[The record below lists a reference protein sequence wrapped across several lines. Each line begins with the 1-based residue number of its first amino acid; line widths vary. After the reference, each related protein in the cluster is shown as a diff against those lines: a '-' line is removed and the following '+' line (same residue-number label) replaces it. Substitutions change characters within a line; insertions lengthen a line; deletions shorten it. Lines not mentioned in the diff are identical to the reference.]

1 MIQTMTAVDNKNA
14 PSKFTNGTQL
24 ILMKNGI
31 KTSIDQ
37 ALAGLK
43 EFDYKNYN
51 NIKNNLPERIF
62 MIIQKMQW
70 YSIDCSKKN
79 VSALDDRWFKLV
91 RLTQESSPLGG
102 AALGLCLKLSEGFD
116 RISVLFDKVNNIERE
131 KRFQSLKDILRKS
144 SQLSFYVLNSC

>member
-43 EFDYKNYN
+43 EFYYKNHN
-51 NIKNNLPERIF
+51 DTKNNLSERIF
-62 MIIQKMQW
+62 YD
-70 YSIDCSKKN
+70 YS
-79 VSALDDRWFKLV
+79 
-91 RLTQESSPLGG
+91 
-102 AALGLCLKLSEGFD
+102 
-116 RISVLFDKVNNIERE
+116 
-131 KRFQSLKDILRKS
+131 KDAMV
-144 SQLSFYVLNSC
+144 FN